1 MKDNSYIAPISFI
14 LIGLTC
20 MIYSLASA
28 SGFHIHSNLCIWF
41 KECFPPLIL
50 LIVITISL
58 IYIWLIKRKRRIKNK
73 QK

>member
-1 MKDNSYIAPISFI
+1 MKYNSYIAPIIFI

-50 LIVITISL
+50 LIVITIFL
-58 IYIWLIKRKRRIKNK
+58 IYIWLLKRRKQIKKK